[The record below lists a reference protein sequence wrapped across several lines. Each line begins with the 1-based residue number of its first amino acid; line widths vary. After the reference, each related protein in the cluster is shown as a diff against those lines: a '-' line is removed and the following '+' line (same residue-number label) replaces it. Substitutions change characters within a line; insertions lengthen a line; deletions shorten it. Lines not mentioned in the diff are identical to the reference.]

1 MRYQGTIVKWNEA
14 KGFGFVM
21 PKGRQLVFV
30 HVRNFPSRQP
40 RPLENA
46 LVSYALGRDAK
57 GRCCAVNVRH
67 ADEKSSTI
75 ELRISVLPML
85 LALSFVALLM
95 GVVLLAAYVSLIIA
109 ILYLVLSLAAFL
121 AYALDKSAA
130 ESGRRRTPES
140 TLHFFG
146 LAGGWPGALLA
157 QQLLRHKSSK
167 RAFQAT
173 FWLTVMLNGGALT
186 WLASPYGTA
195 VRALL
200 SEIA

>member
-1 MRYQGTIVKWNEA
+1 MRYQGKIVKWNEA

-21 PKGRQLVFV
+21 PKGGNQPVFV
-30 HVRNFPSRQP
+30 HVRNFPNRQ
-40 RPLENA
+40 RLPLENS
-46 LVSYALGRDAK
+46 LVSYALGSDAK
-57 GRCCAVNVRH
+57 GRCCAVNVRY

-85 LALSFVALLM
+85 LAMFFVALLM
-95 GVVLLAAYVSLIIA
+95 GVVLAGYVPLIIS

-130 ESGRRRTPES
+130 EAGRWRIQEN
-140 TLHFFG
+140 TLHIFS
-146 LAGGWPGALLA
+146 LAGGWPGAIFA

-167 RAFQAT
+167 RAFQTT

-186 WLASPYGTA
+186 WLVSPYGA
-195 VRALL
+195 EVRALL
-200 SEIA
+200 SRMV

>member
-21 PKGRQLVFV
+21 PKGGQPVFV
-30 HVRNFPSRQP
+30 HVRDFSNRQRRP
-40 RPLENA
+40 RDHS

-57 GRCCAVNVRH
+57 GRCCAVNVRY
-67 ADEKSSTI
+67 AGEKSSTI

-85 LALSFVALLM
+85 LAMSFVALLM
-95 GVVLLAAYVSLIIA
+95 GVVLAGYVPLIIS

-130 ESGRRRTPES
+130 ERGRWRTQES
-140 TLHFFG
+140 TLHIFG
-146 LAGGWPGALLA
+146 LAGGWPGAILA

-167 RAFQAT
+167 REFQTT
-173 FWLTVMLNGGALT
+173 FWLTVMLNGGALI
-186 WLASPYGTA
+186 WLVSPYGTE

-200 SEIA
+200 SRMV

>member
-1 MRYQGTIVKWNEA
+1 MRYQGIIVKWNEA

-21 PKGRQLVFV
+21 PKGGQPVFV
-30 HVRNFPSRQP
+30 HVRNFSNRQR
-40 RPLENA
+40 RPLDHA

-57 GRCCAVNVRH
+57 GRCCAVNVRY

-85 LALSFVALLM
+85 LAMSFVALLM
-95 GVVLLAAYVSLIIA
+95 GVVLAGYVPFIVS

-130 ESGRRRTPES
+130 ERGRWRTQES
-140 TLHFFG
+140 TLHIFG
-146 LAGGWPGALLA
+146 LAGGWPGAILA

-167 RAFQAT
+167 QEFQTT
-173 FWLTVMLNGGALT
+173 FWLTVMLNGGALI
-186 WLASPYGTA
+186 WLVSPYGTE

-200 SEIA
+200 SRMV

>member
-21 PKGRQLVFV
+21 PKGRQPVFV
-30 HVRNFPSRQP
+30 HARNFSNRQR
-40 RPLENA
+40 RPLDHA

-75 ELRISVLPML
+75 ELRIRGLPML
-85 LALSFVALLM
+85 WAMSFVALLT
-95 GVVLLAAYVSLIIA
+95 GVVLAGYVPLIVS

-130 ESGRRRTPES
+130 ESGRWRTQES
-140 TLHFFG
+140 TLHIFG

-167 RAFQAT
+167 RAFQTT
-173 FWLTVMLNGGALT
+173 FWLTVMLNGGALI
-186 WLASPYGTA
+186 WLVSPYGTEA
-195 VRALL
+195 RALL
-200 SEIA
+200 SRMV

>member
-1 MRYQGTIVKWNEA
+1 MRYQGKIVKWNEA

-21 PKGRQLVFV
+21 PMGGNQPVFV
-30 HVRNFPSRQP
+30 HVRNFSNRQR
-40 RPLENA
+40 RPLDHA
-46 LVSYALGRDAK
+46 LVSYALGTDAR
-57 GRCCAVNVRH
+57 GRCCAVNVRY

-85 LALSFVALLM
+85 SAMSFVALLI
-95 GVVLLAAYVSLIIA
+95 GVVLAGYVPLIIS

-130 ESGRRRTPES
+130 ESGRWRTQES
-140 TLHFFG
+140 TLHIFG

-167 RAFQAT
+167 RAFQTT
-173 FWLTVMLNGGALT
+173 FWLTVMLNGGALI
-186 WLASPYGTA
+186 WLVSPYGTE

-200 SEIA
+200 SRMV

>member
-1 MRYQGTIVKWNEA
+1 
-14 KGFGFVM
+14 M
-21 PKGRQLVFV
+21 PKGGQPVFV
-30 HVRNFPSRQP
+30 HVRNFSNRQRRP
-40 RPLENA
+40 RDHA

-57 GRCCAVNVRH
+57 GRSCAVNVRH

-85 LALSFVALLM
+85 LAMCFVALLI
-95 GVVLLAAYVSLIIA
+95 GVVLAGYVPLIIS

-130 ESGRRRTPES
+130 ESGRWRTQES
-140 TLHFFG
+140 TLHIFG

-167 RAFQAT
+167 REFQAT
-173 FWLTVMLNGGALT
+173 FWLTVMLNGGALI
-186 WLASPYGTA
+186 WLVSPYGTE

-200 SEIA
+200 SRMV